1 VYTTAQL
8 RGAIPER
15 IDRLPMSREI
25 WRIMFMAGIAWL
37 IESYDIGI
45 IGNILPSLEKQYSLS
60 SAMVGALAVAS
71 TLGIVAAVIPS
82 GWLADRIGRKRILV
96 IGTAWYAAFS
106 LLCGL
111 SPNIPVL
118 LVLRFVAG
126 LGMGAVFPIPY
137 ALAAELISQR
147 FRGAMAAVLDSFLS
161 FGYFLAPVLAL
172 TLIPQLPVDQG
183 WRVLFFIGGLPL
195 LYVPV
200 LLKWMPESPRW
211 LQSRG
216 QAEQADRIVSQL
228 ETVIERR
235 MGRTLPE
242 PQISATVNTIKP
254 KLSLA
259 SIFKPAYRKR
269 TLMMWISFACILFI
283 FYAIQTYTPTVLI
296 KQGYGFGSS
305 FLLTS
310 IIVVASIP
318 GKYAAAYAV
327 ERFGRKSTLISFT
340 LIAAISAIV
349 FGFAQTAAVALIA
362 GCIMSFFGIGV
373 DPVIKIYGA
382 EQYPTSI
389 RETGISFFEAVGR
402 LFGGALAPYIM
413 ALTLASVGIPGSYMF
428 VAILAVI
435 GVLAVALL
443 GTETKGRSIEEASDG
458 SPTIQERVA

>member
-1 VYTTAQL
+1 MYTTAQIQ
-8 RGAIPER
+8 GAIPER

-25 WRIMFMAGIAWL
+25 WRIMLLAGVAWL

-71 TLGIVAAVIPS
+71 TLGIVVAVIPA

-96 IGTAWYAAFS
+96 VGTAWYAVFS

-111 SPNIPVL
+111 VPNIPVL
-118 LVLRFVAG
+118 LVLRFIAG

-172 TLIPQLPVDQG
+172 TLIPQLPADQG
-183 WRVLFFIGGLPL
+183 WRVLFFVGGLPL

-216 QAEQADRIVSQL
+216 QVEQADRIVSRL
-228 ETVIERR
+228 ETVIERHT
-235 MGRTLPE
+235 GRSLPE
-242 PQISATVNTIKP
+242 PQISATVNTIKQ
-254 KLSLA
+254 KLSPA
-259 SIFKPAYRKR
+259 SIFKHEYRKR
-269 TLMMWISFACILFI
+269 TLMMWVSFACILFI

-296 KQGYGFGSS
+296 KQGYGFGGS

-310 IIVVASIP
+310 IS
-318 GKYAAAYAV
+318 
-327 ERFGRKSTLISFT
+327 
-340 LIAAISAIV
+340 
-349 FGFAQTAAVALIA
+349 
-362 GCIMSFFGIGV
+362 IMSFFGIGV

-413 ALTLASVGIPGSYMF
+413 ALTLASVGIPGSYVF

-443 GTETKGRSIEEASDG
+443 GTETKGRSIEEVSEG
-458 SPTIQERVA
+458 VAMVREKVA